1 MNAVLEAIH
10 SRRSVRAYLD
20 RPVEKELLEAIIDA
34 GNWAPT
40 GNNLQ
45 RWRFVVVQD
54 KQFIQRLV
62 AAATP
67 TWQGFSDY
75 VLKGTDDY
83 TRAYFTDF
91 WSRCLG
97 WPQQPFED
105 AIRQAREYPAGVF
118 WEALVIIYVIG
129 TDVYESSM
137 VCENMVLAAQS
148 LGLGICIVGFGQAV
162 TRDPQVVEAL
172 EITGNEKIYG
182 PVVFGYPRIVPE
194 PPPKKPPVVKWI

>member
-20 RPVEKELLEAIIDA
+20 RPVEKELIEAVIDA

-54 KQFIQRLV
+54 KQFIQRLTK
-62 AAATP
+62 AASP

-75 VLKGTDDY
+75 LLKGTDEF

-91 WSRCLG
+91 WPRCLG
-97 WPQQPFED
+97 WPRQPFED
-105 AIRQAREYPAGVF
+105 AIRQGREYTAGIF
-118 WEALVIIYVIG
+118 WGAPVIVYVIG
-129 TDVYESSM
+129 TDTYESSM
-137 VCENMVLAAQS
+137 VCENMMLAAQS
-148 LGLGICIVGFGQAV
+148 LGMGSCIVGFGQAV
-162 TRDPQVVEAL
+162 TGDPQVVEAL
-172 EITGNEKIYG
+172 EIKGAEKIYG
-182 PVVFGYPRIVPE
+182 PVVFGFPRIVPE
-194 PPPKKPPVVKWI
+194 PPPKRAPQVKWL